1 MEFLLL
7 LIAFFCGFACKYVSI
22 PPLVGYLAAGFILN
36 ILGFSSNP
44 NLVTIANLGIT
55 VMLFTIGLKLN
66 IKDLIKPEIWF
77 GSIAH
82 GSAWIL
88 SCASIMFLFS
98 MLPLAHFSDLSM
110 SQLALIGFAFSF
122 SSTVCVV
129 KILEESGESRTRHG
143 KVAIGILV
151 MQDIF
156 AVLFLVF
163 ATGKIPSIYALA
175 LFALIPL
182 APLLK
187 RLLYEAGHGELL
199 PLCGFVFALGGYHL
213 FELVGIKGDLGAL
226 IFGMLLAGTAKSIE
240 LSKSL
245 LSFKDIFLIG
255 FFLSIGLTALPD
267 LQMTLIALM
276 LTLLIPLKF
285 ILFFLLFT
293 QLRLRA
299 RTSYLASLVMS
310 NYSEFGLIVVAL
322 AVSIGMINDQWLVI
336 IAMSVSFSFVI
347 SSVLYKQSH
356 NQYRRLKNKLRRFQ
370 KSRAL
375 PEDVYP
381 SFNDVD
387 VLVIGMGRVGKGA
400 FRALSKVIGQAV
412 CGMDADQD
420 KIDKLIGD
428 GYHAI
433 VGDGENI
440 DLWENLDISNLKLVL
455 LALPSIEDSS
465 NITRQLRN
473 ARFTGK
479 GVAIARYEDEV
490 QPLLDNGVDQ
500 VFNFFT
506 DAGLGFAEESLAIL
520 QHGNLQASEKAAA
533 DRAFKTQNAN

>member
-1 MEFLLL
+1 MEFFLL
-7 LIAFFCGFACKYVSI
+7 LIAFICGFACKFLTL
-22 PPLVGYLAAGFILN
+22 PPLVGYLVAGFILN
-36 ILGFSSNP
+36 ALGFSPNP
-44 NLVTIANLGIT
+44 TLTTIADVGIT

-66 IKDLIKPEIWF
+66 IKDMIKREIWF
-77 GSIAH
+77 ASVAH
-82 GSAWIL
+82 SAIWIVSCMGILFLL
-88 SCASIMFLFS
+88 SLI
-98 MLPLAHFSDLSM
+98 PLVHFTELTLI
-110 SQLALIGFAFSF
+110 QLALIGFAFSF

-129 KILEESGESRTRHG
+129 KVLEESGESRTRHG

-156 AVLFLVF
+156 AVLFLVI
-163 ATGKIPSIYALA
+163 ATGKIPSIYALG

-182 APLLK
+182 VPLLK
-187 RLLYEAGHGELL
+187 KLLFEAGHGELL
-199 PLCGFVFALGGYHL
+199 PLAGLVFALGGYYL

-226 IFGMLLAGTAKSIE
+226 IFGILLAGNAKSTE

-245 LSFKDIFLIG
+245 LSFKDLFLIG

-267 LQMTLIALM
+267 LQMTLVALL

-285 ILFFLLFT
+285 TMFFLLFT
-293 QLRLRA
+293 QLRMRA
-299 RTSYLASLVMS
+299 RTAYLASLVMS
-310 NYSEFGLIVVAL
+310 NYSEFGLIVAAVAVTTGL
-322 AVSIGMINDQWLVI
+322 ISDQWLVI

-347 SSVLYKQSH
+347 TSILYKQSH
-356 NQYRRLKNKLRRFQ
+356 NQYRRFKEPLRHFQ

-375 PEDVYP
+375 REDVYP

-400 FRALSKVIGQAV
+400 FSALSKVMGKAV
-412 CGMDADQD
+412 FGMDADQD
-420 KIDKLIGD
+420 KIDRLRND
-428 GYHAI
+428 GYNAI

-440 DLWENLDISNLKLVL
+440 DLWENLDITHLKLVL

-473 ARFTGK
+473 AHFEGK
-479 GVAIARYEDEV
+479 VVAIARYEDEV

-520 QHGNLQASEKAAA
+520 EHGNLQESEEAALE
-533 DRAFKTQNAN
+533 RELKIRNAN

>member
-7 LIAFFCGFACKYVSI
+7 LIAFICGFSCKFVSL
-22 PPLVGYLAAGFILN
+22 PPLVGYLIAGFILN
-36 ILGFSSNP
+36 ALGFSTNP
-44 NLVTIANLGIT
+44 TLITIANLGIT

-77 GSIAH
+77 ASIAH
-82 GSAWIL
+82 STIWIVCSAAIL
-88 SCASIMFLFS
+88 FL
-98 MLPLAHFSDLSM
+98 LTLIPLAHFTGLTLT
-110 SQLALIGFAFSF
+110 QLALIGFAFSF

-129 KILEESGESRTRHG
+129 KILEESGEFRTRHG
-143 KVAIGILV
+143 KIAIGILI

-163 ATGKIPSIYALA
+163 ATGKVPSIYAVG

-187 RLLYEAGHGELL
+187 RLLYEVGHGELL
-199 PLCGFVFALGGYHL
+199 PLCGLVFALGGYQL

-226 IFGMLLAGTAKSIE
+226 IFGILLAGTAKSTE

-245 LSFKDIFLIG
+245 LSFKDLFLIG

-267 LQMTLIALM
+267 LQMTFIAMM

-285 ILFFLLFT
+285 VMFFLLFT

-310 NYSEFGLIVVAL
+310 NYSEFGLIVAAV
-322 AVSIGMINDQWLVI
+322 AVSVGIISDEWLVI
-336 IAMSVSFSFVI
+336 IAMSVAFSFVLT
-347 SSVLYKQSH
+347 SVLYKQSH
-356 NQYRRLKNKLRRFQ
+356 NQYLRFKEPLRVFQ
-370 KSRAL
+370 KTIAL
-375 PEDVYP
+375 QEDVFP
-381 SFNDVD
+381 SLNDVD
-387 VLVIGMGRVGKGA
+387 VLIIGMGRVGKGA
-400 FRALSKVIGQAV
+400 FNALSKIIGKAV

-420 KIDKLIGD
+420 KINQLNNE
-428 GYHAI
+428 GYKAI

-465 NITRQLRN
+465 SITRQLRN
-473 ARFTGK
+473 ARFDGK
-479 GVAIARYEDEV
+479 VVAIARYEDEV
-490 QPLLDNGVDQ
+490 QPLLDDGVDQ

-520 QHGNLQASEKAAA
+520 EHGNIEANEKVAA
-533 DRAFKTQNAN
+533 R

>member
-1 MEFLLL
+1 MDFLLL
-7 LIAFFCGFACKYVSI
+7 LIAFICGFACKLLSL
-22 PPLVGYLAAGFILN
+22 PPLVGYLIAGFVLN
-36 ILGFSSNP
+36 ALGFSTNP
-44 NLVTIANLGIT
+44 TIVAAADLGIT

-66 IKDLIKPEIWF
+66 IKDLIKREIWF
-77 GSIAH
+77 ASVAHSII
-82 GSAWIL
+82 WIL
-88 SCASIMFLFS
+88 CCALFLFV
-98 MLPLAHFSDLSM
+98 LTLIPIAYFADLTL

-163 ATGKIPSIYALA
+163 ATGKIPSVYAFG
-175 LFALIPL
+175 LFALLPMM
-182 APLLK
+182 PFMK
-187 RLLYEAGHGELL
+187 RLLLEAGHGELL
-199 PLCGFVFALGGYHL
+199 PLCGLVFALGGYHL
-213 FELVGIKGDLGAL
+213 FELFGIKGDLGAL
-226 IFGMLLAGTAKSIE
+226 VFGLLLAGTSKSTE

-245 LSFKDIFLIG
+245 LSFKDLFLIG

-267 LQMTLIALM
+267 IEMTLIALI
-276 LTLLIPLKF
+276 LTLIIPLKF
-285 ILFFLLFT
+285 VLFFGLFT
-293 QLRLRA
+293 QLRLRS
-299 RTSYLASLVMS
+299 RTSYLTSLVMS
-310 NYSEFGLIVVAL
+310 NYSEFGLIVGAV
-322 AVSIGMINDQWLVI
+322 AVSIGMISDQWLVI
-336 IAMSVSFSFVI
+336 IAMSVSFSFVLTSI
-347 SSVLYKQSH
+347 LYQHSH
-356 NQYRRLKNKLRRFQ
+356 NHYRRFKEPLGAFQ
-370 KSRAL
+370 KNEAL
-375 PEDVYP
+375 PEDRYP

-400 FRALSKVIGQAV
+400 FRALSKVLGNAV

-420 KIDKLIGD
+420 KINMLTEKGFN
-428 GYHAI
+428 AI

-440 DLWENLDISNLKLVL
+440 DLWENLDIANLKLVL

-473 ARFTGK
+473 ANFEGK
-479 GVAIARYEDEV
+479 VVAIARYEDEV

-520 QHGNLQASEKAAA
+520 EHGNVHTPEKLA
-533 DRAFKTQNAN
+533 TQ